1 MENRLANLIQHAT
14 VPPES
19 VIELLK
25 NTLIGTEGSRYQ
37 LLDTVNRIHQLDH
50 PHFFYLERNKKALG
64 TVTICERQVMLGQ
77 TGKTALYMRYF
88 AFDKIVQGSSD
99 KVRERNSVFDQ
110 YWKKIFQTGQLG
122 DAETEEKSTF
132 FWGYIDPQNLRSFRM
147 NERFGFESAGTFTIT
162 AFSRFNPKNSDQV
175 TRITLDEKEEV
186 LNRLKEFYKGY
197 NFFSTAHLFEQDNY
211 FVLKD
216 QGKIVAGIQVFHAG
230 YKVISLPG
238 RTGKILVKILP
249 HVPLIRKIFNPDNFR
264 FLATEGIF
272 WLPGY
277 EAKVEVIL
285 EAVLAQNKLNTL
297 LMYEDSRVNKIKSLG
312 LKTGLLQKL
321 KKNNEIHIVV
331 RPVNLNESEYK
342 HLMMNPTYLSG
353 FDMV

>member
-25 NTLIGTEGSRYQ
+25 NTLIGTEGSKYQ
-37 LLDTVNRIHQLDH
+37 LLDTSSRIHQLDC
-50 PHFFYLERNKKALG
+50 PHFFYLERNKKAIG
-64 TVTICERQVMLGQ
+64 TVTICERQVTLGQ
-77 TGKTALYMRYF
+77 TTRTALYLRYF

-110 YWKKIFQTGQLG
+110 YWKKLFQTGQLG
-122 DAETEEKSTF
+122 DSETEEKNTF

-162 AFSRFNPKNSDQV
+162 AFSRFYPKKSDQV
-175 TRITLDEKEEV
+175 SRIKSDEKEEV
-186 LNRLKEFYKGY
+186 LRHLLNFYKGF

-216 QGKIVAGIQVFHAG
+216 QGKIIAGIQIFHAG
-230 YKVISLPG
+230 YKVVSLPG
-238 RTGKILVKILP
+238 RTGKLLVKILP
-249 HVPLIRKIFNPDNFR
+249 RVPWLRKIFNPENFR

-272 WLPGY
+272 WLPGH
-277 EAKVEVIL
+277 EKKVEVLL
-285 EAVLAQNKLNTL
+285 EAVLAQNELNTL
-297 LMYEDSRVNKIKSLG
+297 LMYEDQRADKIKSLR
-312 LKTGLLQKL
+312 LRTGLLQKL

-331 RPVNLNESEYK
+331 RPVNLNESEYH
-342 HLMMNPTYLSG
+342 HLMNNPVYLSG